1 MPTTFT
7 QHSHSN
13 SIHIFQRCIR
23 YLLYPCL
30 KEISDN
36 VTEQLSADESQP
48 SSIVVEDLS
57 IRLVGACFLAF
68 SVSSLGLLV
77 PGMWG
82 SLKDRRL
89 HRHDKGSSSKDYVD
103 SSGLQIL
110 TNYFFL
116 RTLFFLQ
123 GSMGL
128 SLVGVGAINL
138 ASSEDDYGHA
148 NCNSLKDQ
156 STLWMGV
163 WVMMLTSFGLMASF
177 WPRSIEEDGQTSQST
192 SYRVE
197 SPNSVMEPLLG
208 LEMIQDG
215 ASIANDEHEGI
226 TNDEYPTAANVG
238 ETNESTTRLR
248 GTSRLLKLAGNQSIY
263 LWIGIIVLVIRL
275 PFSLAIPHFVS
286 TTIGNLINE
295 DYAGAKREIL
305 LLFLLGTVDAVLDFW
320 CVYLFGKA
328 KENIVRAVRVDTFAS
343 LMRQEQAFF
352 DTTNTGDLISRL
364 TSDCGEMSEDLTWF
378 FRFSVEAVVRM
389 LG

>member
-1 MPTTFT
+1 M
-7 QHSHSN
+7 
-13 SIHIFQRCIR
+13 
-23 YLLYPCL
+23 
-30 KEISDN
+30 
-36 VTEQLSADESQP
+36 
-48 SSIVVEDLS
+48 
-57 IRLVGACFLAF
+57 AF

-82 SLKDRRL
+82 SLQDRRL

-148 NCNSLKDQ
+148 GDYNCNSLKDQ

-215 ASIANDEHEGI
+215 ASIASDEHEGI

-286 TTIGNLINE
+286 TTIGDLINE

-364 TSDCGEMSEDLTWF
+364 TSDCGEMAEDLTWF